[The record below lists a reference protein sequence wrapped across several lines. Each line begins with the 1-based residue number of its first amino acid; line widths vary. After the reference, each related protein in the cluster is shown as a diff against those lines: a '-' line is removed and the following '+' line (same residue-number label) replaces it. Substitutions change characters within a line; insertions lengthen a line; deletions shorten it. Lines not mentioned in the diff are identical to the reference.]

1 MHLCVLCVSLLRM
14 LLLGALLR
22 LPGVLLLLHMLL
34 LLRALLLLCPLRLCP
49 LRLCPLR
56 LCPLRL
62 RVLWLLSVLLLL
74 LCPLRLC
81 VLWLL
86 SVLLLR
92 LALLFSLLLVL
103 CKGRGYSDQQRKNGG
118 ACDSQYLH
126 RITS

>member
-1 MHLCVLCVSLLRM
+1 MCVSLLRM

-34 LLRALLLLCPLRLCP
+34 LLRALLL
-49 LRLCPLR
+49 LCPLR